1 MGQCIS
7 KSGVSIASTAHSAVG
22 PQGRSSGA
30 NAATKDSPAT
40 TKKRSSGGMLSAL
53 PAREASVSTAKPA
66 TREIA
71 PPRSLELP
79 ADTIGLIAARLEGKD
94 LATWAIANKSHL
106 AALQPELTAERL
118 AANVRSSAPTS
129 LAEVEAIL
137 RQAKALGPMFTTPV
151 LNVLGR
157 RLDSTPDVERQA
169 ILKVFNEA
177 VASLP
182 GEHRAK
188 AEEALRP
195 AARATYQIHPDA
207 ILAERAVLTGAMS
220 AEDAAS
226 KFRIADPAIRARLER
241 AEGMR
246 GETVTAKRAA
256 LAQSFGVSASR
267 RVSNLF
273 KQLRPEYAGSV
284 TEENLNILAEA
295 LARDHLK
302 QPEIPGSLGEARLSA
317 YKELMAAQNALLKE
331 TGKTSADVAMQI
343 HMPVYVAASLKALG
357 ISG

>member
-7 KSGVSIASTAHSAVG
+7 KSGVSIASTAHPAVG

-53 PAREASVSTAKPA
+53 PARDASISTAKLA
-66 TREIA
+66 TNEIA

-79 ADTIGLIAARLEGKD
+79 ADTLRLIAARLEGKD

-106 AALQPELTAERL
+106 AALKHELTAERL

-151 LNVLGR
+151 LGVLGR

-169 ILKVFNEA
+169 ILKVFNQA

-182 GEHRAK
+182 GEHREK

-195 AARATYQIHPDA
+195 AAGATYQIHPNA
-207 ILAERAVLTGAMS
+207 VLAERAILLDSMS
-220 AEDAAS
+220 AKDAAA
-226 KFRIADPAIRARLER
+226 KFRITDLATLACLER

-246 GETVTAKRAA
+246 GATFTEKQVT
-256 LAQSFGVSASR
+256 LAQSRGRSASR
-267 RVSNLF
+267 RVSDLF
-273 KQLRPEYAGSV
+273 TQLRPEYAGSV

-302 QPEIPGSLGEARLSA
+302 QPEIPGSVGEARLSA
-317 YKELMAAQNALLKE
+317 YKELMAAQFAVSNAKDPASIE
-331 TGKTSADVAMQI
+331 VALQT